1 LTRRTTQVWHDYK
14 PQGKPKPKAESA
26 WRRLRLPRLRF
37 GHLRWFLAGIGI
49 SAAVL
54 ALQLLS
60 GTQSKVQEPLADKSP
75 TAFQLTGVPLDLP
88 GMPGEP
94 PVTTQAQA
102 KEAAV
107 APGEAGRAMTL
118 KVRPGD
124 SMDSLFGRNKLNRAD
139 LAAILKLEDA
149 RKVMRLVHPGD
160 TIEIRELDGK
170 ILRLNRKMDETH
182 ELEVTLSDSGNYQT
196 RIIERPMETRVVYA
210 HGTIKNSLFVAGL
223 EAGMSDKIIMNLAGI
238 FAWDVD
244 FVLDIRE
251 NDQFVVLYEEL
262 WQDGSRVRDGEILA
276 AEFVNNGEALRAL
289 RYTDAEG
296 RSDYFSPDGNSMR
309 KAFIRAPVDFTR
321 ISSNFNPNRKH
332 PILNKIRAH
341 KGVDYAAPTG
351 TPVKAAGDGKVIFA
365 GRKNG
370 YGNCVILQHGGNI
383 TTLYAHM
390 SKFSKDGRVG
400 KRVTQGQVVGYV
412 GATGLATAPH
422 LHYEYRLNGVHRNP
436 RTVKLPQANPVAAK
450 YREDFL
456 AEADAMMSQLDMVRQ
471 TRLAAVA
478 AD

>member
-1 LTRRTTQVWHDYK
+1 MTRRKTQVWHDYK
-14 PQGKPKPKAESA
+14 PQGKPKLNEGSA
-26 WRRLRLPRLRF
+26 WGRLRLPRLGS
-37 GHLRWFLAGIGI
+37 GHLRWFLVGIGI
-49 SAAVL
+49 SIAIL

-60 GTQSKVQEPLADKSP
+60 STRSQVQEPLAGISQP
-75 TAFQLTGVPLDLP
+75 AFQLTGVPLELP
-88 GMPGEP
+88 GTPTVA
-94 PVTTQAQA
+94 PVTTQLRVEQVAT
-102 KEAAV
+102 
-107 APGEAGRAMTL
+107 APGEAGQAMTL
-118 KVRPGD
+118 TVRPGD

-149 RKVMRLVHPGD
+149 RNVMRLVHPGD
-160 TIEIRELDGK
+160 TIQIRQLDGK
-170 ILRLNRKMDETH
+170 ILRLNRKMDETN

-196 RIIERPMETRVVYA
+196 RIIERPLETRVVYA

-244 FVLDIRE
+244 FVLDIRQ
-251 NDQFVVLYEEL
+251 NDEFVVLYEEL

-289 RYTDAEG
+289 RYTDGEG
-296 RSDYFSPDGNSMR
+296 RSDYFSPEGNSMR

-341 KGVDYAAPTG
+341 KGVDYAAPNG
-351 TPVKAAGDGKVIFA
+351 TPIKAAGDGKVIFA

-370 YGNCVILQHGGNI
+370 YGNCIILQHGGNI

-436 RTVKLPQANPVAAK
+436 RTVKLPQANRVAAK
-450 YREDFL
+450 YRQAFL

>member
-1 LTRRTTQVWHDYK
+1 MTRRKTQVWHDYK
-14 PQGKPKPKAESA
+14 PQGNLKPESGP
-26 WRRLRLPRLRF
+26 LRLPRLKAE
-37 GHLRWFLAGIGI
+37 HLRWFLVGIGI
-49 SAAVL
+49 SISIL

-60 GTQSKVQEPLADKSP
+60 NTRSLVQEPAAGALP
-75 TAFQLTGVPLDLP
+75 PAFELTGVPLELP
-88 GMPGEP
+88 GTPASNL
-94 PVTTQAQA
+94 VTTQAQVTQA
-102 KEAAV
+102 PPV
-107 APGEAGRAMTL
+107 PGEAGHSVTL
-118 KVRPGD
+118 TVRPGD
-124 SMDSLFGRNKLNRAD
+124 SMDSLFGRNKLDRGD
-139 LAAILKLEDA
+139 LAEILTLEEA
-149 RKVMRLVHPGD
+149 RSAMRLVHPGD
-160 TIEIRELDGK
+160 TIQIRELNGK
-170 ILRLNRKMDETH
+170 ILSLNRKIDETH
-182 ELEVTLSDSGNYQT
+182 ELEVTLSDSGNYQS
-196 RIIERPMETRVVYA
+196 RIIERPLETRVVYA
-210 HGTIKNSLFVAGL
+210 HGTIKNSLFVAGR
-223 EAGMSDKIIMNLAGI
+223 EAGMSDKVTMNLAGI

-251 NDQFVVLYEEL
+251 NDEFVVLYEEL
-262 WQDGSRVRDGEILA
+262 WQDGSRVKDGEILA
-276 AEFVNNGEALRAL
+276 AEFVNQGETLRAI
-289 RYTDAEG
+289 RYTDSEG
-296 RSDYFSPDGNSMR
+296 RSDYFSPEGNSMR

-341 KGVDYAAPTG
+341 KGVDYAAPNG
-351 TPVKAAGDGKVIFA
+351 TPIKAAGDGKVIFA

-370 YGNCVILQHGGNI
+370 YGNCIILQHGGNI

-400 KRVTQGQVVGYV
+400 KRVVQGQVVGYV

-422 LHYEYRLNGVHRNP
+422 LHYEYRVNGVHRNP

-478 AD
+478 SD